1 MKKLLSTIL
10 CLFVPVILLAQ
21 GFNSRNGRNH
31 PELKWQVAETEHF
44 KIMYPQRIA
53 GIEAEAAAIA
63 EESYKALSSNLNT
76 TFEDKI
82 RIYLSDEDEI
92 SNGFAVPIGNGYTD
106 IWVNLNDYADI
117 WTGEVKWLRKVLAHE
132 LAHIFHF
139 KAVEGTI
146 GFWQFVIGDPLPGFW
161 TEGLAQYET
170 EKWDSQRG
178 DRWLRRAVFDDQM
191 NYNDGQSII
200 NGRLRYALG
209 NSQLRY
215 FAETYGDS
223 TLAELLHHRKKI
235 VGLKY
240 HDFYDAFDEATGQ
253 SYQSFYDE
261 WRKHVN
267 VYYNTLASQMD
278 RTDSL
283 GVDPTPY
290 PGNFI
295 YDVAF
300 SPDQSQY
307 ATLALTS
314 MKRPVKRLYLTQ
326 NDSTRNTEILAE
338 GGINDDVSW
347 SPDGRYLT
355 YSRSVRGEHSS
366 ILNDL
371 FIYDLETEKEERIT
385 HSRRA
390 RYPVFSEDESRLSYV
405 VNEGSTANIYQR
417 DLESGQE
424 AKVTNYGKDVQ
435 LLHLTWNHPRNEL
448 IYHRFD
454 AEGNRNLV
462 TLNVDSGEEQVLD
475 DNILDN
481 RMPVVSPDGSQLA
494 FTSLRDEVPN
504 VFIYDYESR
513 TAKRF
518 THQITG
524 AEAYDW
530 LPATDST
537 DYGQLVLTASES
549 KNQDY
554 LFLVPDTVDVSYADT
569 ATAPKPYAEWR
580 KKLPPNIIPWQ
591 IDADES
597 LIKNRSSYNSFS
609 NITHA
614 FSFTLPYYDGENDFG
629 IFGMTSWTEPLGKH
643 TIAGGGNISFNNFD
657 RDSYGVLTYV
667 NNQLYPTIA
676 FSGYKIPGTGQFYG
690 SDFLIEELT
699 GGEIKATWPIDW
711 FSESYRS
718 DRFSARLRHVLVR
731 PDEQIDV
738 FGSSPNNSVPNPVK
752 ARQTD
757 LQLVWTTKK
766 QRPYYNNLLHPI
778 DGYGVRV
785 ALTGSE
791 KILGSETAF
800 FTPDIS
806 AYKILPGI
814 GLHRFYLYGRF
825 QAQFGTPLPQ
835 DYIGF
840 SRYSNIDWP
849 IPEGDLSIPYTK
861 PERVR
866 GYKSFVS
873 GRQVAFGTLEYRIPF
888 LPSLGTSIL
897 GFLELNRTSIALFTD
912 AGVVWDVQIPSG
924 SAAEKR
930 WGLGAELKNEI
941 QLGPIS
947 FIHSLGFGQPYDDL
961 FTERNQDLYYQIKA
975 SVPF

>member
-1 MKKLLSTIL
+1 MKKLSLIIFCLSMPAL
-10 CLFVPVILLAQ
+10 LLAQ

-31 PELKWQVAETEHF
+31 PELKWQVAETAHF
-44 KIMYPQRIA
+44 KIMYPERIS

-63 EESYKALSSNLNT
+63 EESYKALSANLNT

-92 SNGFAVPIGNGYTD
+92 NNGFAVPMGNGYTD

-117 WTGEVKWLRKVLAHE
+117 WTGEVKWLRKVVAHE
-132 LAHIFHF
+132 LAHIFHY
-139 KAVEGTI
+139 KAVEGTV
-146 GFWQFVIGDPLPGFW
+146 GFWQFVLGDPLPSFW

-178 DRWLRRAVFDDQM
+178 DRYLRRAVFDDQM
-191 NYNDGQSII
+191 NYNDGRSII
-200 NGRLRYALG
+200 NGRLKYALG

-215 FAETYGDS
+215 FSETYGDS
-223 TLAELLHHRKKI
+223 TLADLLHHRKKI
-235 VGLKY
+235 LGFKY
-240 HDFYDAFDEATGQ
+240 HDFYEAFEAVTGQ

-300 SPDQSQY
+300 SPDQSEY
-307 ATLALTS
+307 TTLALTS
-314 MKRPVKRLYLTQ
+314 MDRPVKRLYLTQ
-326 NDSTRNTEILAE
+326 NDSTRMTKILTE
-338 GGINDDVSW
+338 GGINDDLDW
-347 SPDGRYLT
+347 SSDGSQLA
-355 YSRSVRGEHSS
+355 YSRSTRGKHSS

-385 HSRRA
+385 HSRKA
-390 RYPVFSEDESRLSYV
+390 RYPVFSEDRTKLAYI
-405 VNEGSTANIYQR
+405 VNEGVTANIYLR
-417 DLESGQE
+417 NLETDDE
-424 AKVTNYGKDVQ
+424 NKVTSYGKDVQ
-435 LLHLTWNHPRNEL
+435 LLHLAWNHQRNEL
-448 IYHRFD
+448 VYHQFGTD
-454 AEGNRNLV
+454 GSRNLV
-462 TLNVDSGEEQVLD
+462 TLNLDSREEQVLD
-475 DNILDN
+475 DNLTDN
-481 RMPVVSPDGSQLA
+481 RMPVVSPDGNRLA
-494 FTSLRDEVPN
+494 YTSLRDEVPN
-504 VFIYDYESR
+504 VFIYDFKSG
-513 TAKRF
+513 AAQRF

-530 LPATDST
+530 LSATDST
-537 DYGQLVLTASES
+537 EYGQLVLTASES

-554 LFLVPDTVDVSYADT
+554 LFLVPDTVDVSDVDT
-569 ATAPKPYAEWR
+569 VTTPESYAEWR
-580 KKLPPNIIPWQ
+580 KKLPPNLIPWKV
-591 IDADES
+591 DADDS
-597 LIKNRSSYNSFS
+597 LIQQRGSYNSFS
-609 NITHA
+609 NITHT
-614 FSFTLPYYDGENDFG
+614 FSMALPYYDGGKDFG
-629 IFGMTSWTEPLGKH
+629 IFGATSWTEPLGKH
-643 TIAGGGNISFNNFD
+643 IIVGGGSISFNDFD
-657 RDSYGVLTYV
+657 RDTYGVLTYV
-667 NNQLYPTIA
+667 NNQLYPSIA

-718 DRFSARLRHVLVR
+718 DKFSMRLRHVLVR

-738 FGSSPNNSVPNPVK
+738 FGNSVNTVPNPVK

-778 DGYGVRV
+778 DGYGIRMAV
-785 ALTGSE
+785 TGSE
-791 KILGSETAF
+791 KILGSDTAF
-800 FTPDIS
+800 LTPDIS
-806 AYKILPGI
+806 AYKILPGL
-814 GLHRFYLYGRF
+814 GLQRFYLYGRF

-849 IPEGDLSIPYTK
+849 IPEGNLSIPYTK

-866 GYKSFVS
+866 GYKSFVT

-897 GFLELNRTSIALFTD
+897 GFLQLNQTSLALFTD
-912 AGVVWDVQIPSG
+912 AGVVWDVQIPAG
-924 SAAEKR
+924 TATEKR

-947 FIHSLGFGQPYDDL
+947 FIHSIGFGQPYDDL
-961 FTERNQDLYYQIKA
+961 FTKRNHDLYYQIKA